1 MNKDITKIIKNFSND
16 TKKILKDNLIAEYL
30 FGSFA
35 RNESTESSD
44 IDILIIVK
52 KSDYHIR
59 NAISSL
65 SSDYSLDKNVFFS
78 AILKDIK
85 IWEKNKKYKTLF
97 YKELQR
103 DGIKLC

>member
-35 RNESTESSD
+35 INESTESSD

-52 KSDYHIR
+52 NFDYHIR
-59 NAISSL
+59 KAISSL
-65 SSDYSLDKNVFFS
+65 SSDYSLDKNIFIS
-78 AILKDIK
+78 PIIKDII
-85 IWEKNKKYKTLF
+85 IWEKNKEYKTLF